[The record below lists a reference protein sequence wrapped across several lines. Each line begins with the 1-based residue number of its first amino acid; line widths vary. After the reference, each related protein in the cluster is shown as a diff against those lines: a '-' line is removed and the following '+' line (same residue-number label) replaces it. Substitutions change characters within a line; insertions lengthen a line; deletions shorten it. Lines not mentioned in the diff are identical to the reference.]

1 MGQAHTM
8 KLLQA
13 FADKLGCV
21 ITHHDQFS
29 VSIQVL
35 LRCFIEMDKM
45 GNDLLSPSQVVAT
58 L

>member
-1 MGQAHTM
+1 M
-8 KLLQA
+8 KLFQA